1 MQINIPENRV
11 SILIGEKG
19 KTKRLIEKLTKSKL
33 NISNKGNVT
42 ILSENLKTRDI
53 VEAIGRGFNP
63 KIALKLVSEDIIFDL
78 VEINDFSKNKLRQSS
93 LRSRVIGRNGSAKK
107 MIETR
112 TNTDIAVFGKTVAFI
127 GKVEDVYL
135 ARRTIELILQG
146 SQHGSVY
153 RWLKDQTND

>member
-33 NISNKGNVT
+33 NISNKGNIT

-63 KIALKLVSEDIIFDL
+63 KIALKLISEDIIFDL
-78 VEINDFSKNKLRQSS
+78 IEINDFSKNKLRQSS

-112 TNTDIAVFGKTVAFI
+112 TNTDITVFGKTVAFI

>member
-33 NISNKGNVT
+33 NISNKGNITV
-42 ILSENLKTRDI
+42 LSENLKTRDI

-63 KIALKLVSEDIIFDL
+63 KIALKLISEDIIFDL
-78 VEINDFSKNKLRQSS
+78 IEINDFSKNKLRQSS

-112 TNTDIAVFGKTVAFI
+112 TNTDITVFGKTIAFI

>member
-33 NISNKGNVT
+33 TISNKGNIT

-63 KIALKLVSEDIIFDL
+63 KIALKLISEDIIFDL
-78 VEINDFSKNKLRQSS
+78 IEINDFSKNKLRQSS

-112 TNTDIAVFGKTVAFI
+112 TNTDITVFGKTVAFI

>member
-153 RWLKDQTND
+153 RWLKDQTTD

>member
-42 ILSENLKTRDI
+42 ILSENLNTRDI

-153 RWLKDQTND
+153 RWLKDQTTD

>member
-33 NISNKGNVT
+33 NISNKGNITV
-42 ILSENLKTRDI
+42 LSENLKTRDI

-63 KIALKLVSEDIIFDL
+63 KIALKLISEDIIFDL
-78 VEINDFSKNKLRQSS
+78 IEINDFSKNKLRQSS

-112 TNTDIAVFGKTVAFI
+112 TNTDITVFGKTVAFI

>member
-42 ILSENLKTRDI
+42 ILSENLNTRDI

>member
-33 NISNKGNVT
+33 NISNKGNIT

-53 VEAIGRGFNP
+53 IEAIGRGFNP

>member
-112 TNTDIAVFGKTVAFI
+112 TNTDITVFGKTVAFI

>member
-33 NISNKGNVT
+33 NISNKGNIT
-42 ILSENLKTRDI
+42 ILSETLKTRDI
-53 VEAIGRGFNP
+53 IEAIGRGFNP

>member
-33 NISNKGNVT
+33 NISNKGNIT

>member
-33 NISNKGNVT
+33 NISNKGNIT

-63 KIALKLVSEDIIFDL
+63 KIALKLISEDIIFDL
-78 VEINDFSKNKLRQSS
+78 IEINDFSKNKLRQSS